1 MKRSALLIF
10 FILLLSAC
18 SSEPVATPKA
28 EVITPPVV
36 NNTPVAEAPPEITNL
51 DEKFQNDLKPIW
63 ENYFKEDYTDTR
75 AVDVFVVTNR
85 KSKTGNFGCTNA
97 TYGVDFDKGTSFGA
111 CKVNVP
117 KNHSTGELTFTK
129 DGRQSSHDFFKILS
143 ARAFSE
149 TTVLDYLKK
158 TKRNPLVFVHG
169 FNVRYEEALLRAAQ
183 IAYDLK
189 YQGPVILFS
198 WPSGAGDGF
207 FDEQFITRTYESNGQ
222 NAKSSILAFKNFL
235 TSLAN
240 ANLKVNLLVHSMGH
254 QVVLPALRD
263 LHKSVINELVLNAPD
278 YEASEFLRLIENI
291 KETSKRITLYCS
303 YNDKAMTASQT
314 LNKNQRMGA
323 CTFSEDLDTINV
335 GLIDDPALGLGHGYY
350 SSRAILS
357 DVFQVLLGIDAEKRL
372 FIRKSEPNSTEKF
385 YLRQ

>member
-1 MKRSALLIF
+1 MKSSTLLFALIF
-10 FILLLSAC
+10 ILSAC
-18 SSEPVATPKA
+18 SSSTPIPPKEEA
-28 EVITPPVV
+28 PQTPPVV
-36 NNTPVAEAPPEITNL
+36 EAPPVVEILNL
-51 DEKFQNDLKPIW
+51 DEKFQSDLKPIW

-85 KSKTGNFGCTNA
+85 KTKTGSFGCSNN
-97 TYGVDFDKGTSFGA
+97 TYGVSFDKVTSFGI
-111 CKVNVP
+111 CKINVP
-117 KNHSTGELTFTK
+117 KNHSTGELTFTT
-129 DGRQSSHDFFKILS
+129 DGRKSSHDYFKILNS
-143 ARAFSE
+143 KALSE
-149 TTVLDYLKK
+149 QTILDFLKK

-207 FDEQFITRTYESNGQ
+207 FDEQFLTRTYENNNQ
-222 NAKSSILAFKNFL
+222 NAKASIIAFRNFV

-240 ANLKVNLLVHSMGH
+240 NNLKVNLVVHSMGH
-254 QVVLPALRD
+254 QVVLPALKD
-263 LHKSVINELVLNAPD
+263 FHKSVINELVLNAPD
-278 YEASEFLRLIENI
+278 FEASEFLRLIDNI
-291 KETSKRITLYCS
+291 KDTSKRITLYCS
-303 YNDKAMTASQT
+303 YNDRAMSASST
-314 LNKNQRMGA
+314 LNKNERMGA
-323 CTFSEDLDTINV
+323 CTYSENLDTINV
-335 GLIDDPALGLGHGYY
+335 GLIDDPTIGIGHGYY

-357 DVFQVLLGIDAEKRL
+357 DVFQVFLGIDAEKRL